1 VHSARRHG
9 WTPPAGGPPEEYN
22 EPLISR
28 RRTIRQIGR
37 LTAYTSVH
45 KLLQRQLQQF
55 LGAIDLTED
64 LGPFLA
70 AVSEA
75 YAAAEQE
82 RTLLERSLGVTS
94 QALLTRNKQLQRDLA
109 AKRKAEESRERS
121 LSVLQATLETTAD
134 GILVVDLDGRVSA
147 WNQRFAEMWQM
158 PRELLAAGDA
168 KPVAAWIAPALIEPR
183 DLCGSPL
190 GSQLLELK
198 DGRLLEHDLVAQYL
212 GREVIGRVCSFRDV
226 TAAHQAAEAQAESE
240 ERYRILFEASPQPM
254 WVYDTETLAFLAVN
268 RAAAAHYGWS
278 RQEFLA
284 MTMADLQ
291 APEDRAALPDG
302 VEAANSQRLLRHRR
316 KDGTRII
323 VELLAH
329 NLQLGHRPA
338 RLVVIAD
345 VTERQRI
352 EEHLRQ
358 TQKMEAIGR
367 LAGGVAHDF
376 NNLLTVISGY
386 AALLDRT
393 LAGAGPSVRSHVDE
407 IQRAAGRAAALTHQ
421 LLAFS
426 RQQVMQQRVVDLN
439 ALLANMRALLTRI
452 IGEDILLAFT
462 PAPDLGRVLADPG
475 QLEQVLMNLVVNA
488 RDAMPH
494 GGTLTLETA
503 NSRLEG
509 REGGEGFAVAVGDYV
524 RLTVSDTGVG
534 MDATVRSRAFE
545 PFFTTKEVG
554 KGTGLG
560 LSTVYGVVKQT
571 GGYVW
576 LESEPRQGCAVHV
589 YLPRVEQA
597 AHKPAAAAPIEGPA
611 AAHGTVVL
619 AEDEEA
625 VRSLVAQVLADCG
638 YHVVAASSAREAL
651 DICRGL
657 RVVDLLLTDVVMPE
671 VNGSE
676 LARQVTLLHPNTK
689 VLFMSGYAD
698 RAIDDLQPDLGLSF
712 LEKPFLPAV
721 LVQRVREMLGEP
733 APAPAP
739 PSPRP

>member
-1 VHSARRHG
+1 
-9 WTPPAGGPPEEYN
+9 
-22 EPLISR
+22 
-28 RRTIRQIGR
+28 
-37 LTAYTSVH
+37 VH
-45 KLLQRQLQQF
+45 KLLQRQLQQCF
-55 LGAIDLTED
+55 GADAMPADLQ
-64 LGPFLA
+64 PFLA

-75 YAAAEQE
+75 YSAAEQE

-121 LSVLQATLETTAD
+121 LSVLQATLESTAD
-134 GILVVDLDGRVSA
+134 GILVVDLHGKVRA
-147 WNQRFAEMWQM
+147 WNQRFAAMWQV
-158 PRELLAAGDA
+158 PRELLEEGDA
-168 KPVAAWIAPALIEPR
+168 KAVLTWIEPALAEPH
-183 DLCGSPL
+183 DLCGSDL
-190 GSQLLELK
+190 GSETLVLE
-198 DGRLLEHDLVAQYL
+198 DGRIFEHDLVAQVL
-212 GREVIGRVCSFRDV
+212 GEEVIGRVCSFRDV
-226 TAAHQAAEAQAESE
+226 TAARRAAQALAESE
-240 ERYRILFEASPQPM
+240 ERYRLLFEASPQPM
-254 WVYDTETLAFLAVN
+254 WVYDTESLIFLAVN
-268 RAAAAHYGWS
+268 RAAEAHYGFS
-278 RQEFLA
+278 RQEFLG
-284 MTMADLQ
+284 MTVADLQ

-302 VEAANSQRLLRHRR
+302 SETANAQRLVRHRR
-316 KDGTRII
+316 KDGGRII

-386 AALLDRT
+386 ASLLDRS
-393 LAGAGPSVRSHVDE
+393 LAGADAPVRSHVE
-407 IQRAAGRAAALTHQ
+407 QIQRASDRAAALTHQ

-439 ALLANMRALLTRI
+439 ALLANMKALLNRI
-452 IGEDILLAFT
+452 IGEDISLVFV
-462 PAPDLGRVLADPG
+462 PARGLGRVLADPG

-509 REGGEGFAVAVGDYV
+509 REGGEGFPVAVGDYV

-534 MDATVRSRAFE
+534 MDAAVRSRAFE

-560 LSTVYGVVKQT
+560 LSTVYGVVKQS

-576 LESEPRQGCAVHV
+576 LDSEPRHGCAVHV
-589 YLPRVEQA
+589 YLPRVEQPA
-597 AHKPAAAAPIEGPA
+597 QEATAAAAPVEGA
-611 AAHGTVVL
+611 AAARGTVVL

-638 YHVVAASSAREAL
+638 YHVVAASNAREAL
-651 DICRGL
+651 AICRGL
-657 RVVDLLLTDVVMPE
+657 NVVDLLLTDVVMPE
-671 VNGSE
+671 VNGPE
-676 LARQVTLLHPNTK
+676 LARQVALLHPETK

-698 RAIDDLQPDLGLSF
+698 RAIDDRQPDLGLSF
-712 LEKPFLPAV
+712 LEKPFLPSV
-721 LVQRVREMLGEP
+721 LVRRVREMLSEP
-733 APAPAP
+733 A
-739 PSPRP
+739 

>member
-1 VHSARRHG
+1 M
-9 WTPPAGGPPEEYN
+9 PE
-22 EPLISR
+22 
-28 RRTIRQIGR
+28 
-37 LTAYTSVH
+37 TSVH

-55 LGAIDLTED
+55 IGADAIPADLQ
-64 LGPFLA
+64 PFLV
-70 AVSEA
+70 AVSET
-75 YAAAEQE
+75 YVAADEE

-121 LSVLQATLETTAD
+121 LSVLQATLESTAD
-134 GILVVDLDGRVSA
+134 GILVVDLNGRVSA
-147 WNQRFAEMWQM
+147 WNQRFADMWQM

-168 KPVAAWIAPALIEPR
+168 QSVATWIAPALVEPR
-183 DLCGSPL
+183 DLCSSAL
-190 GSQLLELK
+190 GSQILELK
-198 DGRLLEHDLVAQYL
+198 DGRILEHDLVAQHL
-212 GREVIGRVCSFRDV
+212 GEEVIGRVCSFRDV
-226 TAAHQAAEAQAESE
+226 TAARHAALAQAESE
-240 ERYRILFEASPQPM
+240 ERYRILFDASPQPM
-254 WVYDTETLAFLAVN
+254 WVYDTETLVFLAVN
-268 RAAAAHYGWS
+268 RAAAAHYGFT

-284 MTMADLQ
+284 MTVLDLQ
-291 APEDRAALPDG
+291 APEDRAALPDDP
-302 VEAANSQRLLRHRR
+302 ETANAQRMVRHRR
-316 KDGTRII
+316 KDGGRII
-323 VELLAH
+323 VEVLAH

-338 RLVVIAD
+338 RLVVITD

-386 AALLDRT
+386 ASLLDRT
-393 LAGAGPSVRSHVDE
+393 LAGADGAVRSHVDE
-407 IQRAAGRAAALTHQ
+407 ILRASDRAAALTHQ

-426 RQQVMQQRVVDLN
+426 RRQVMQQRVVDVN
-439 ALLANMRALLTRI
+439 ALLADMRVLLNRI
-452 IGEDILLAFT
+452 LGEDIVLAFS
-462 PAPDLGRVLADPG
+462 PARGLGRVLADPG

-488 RDAMPH
+488 RDAMPR

-534 MDATVRSRAFE
+534 MDAAVRSRAFE

-560 LSTVYGVVKQT
+560 LSTVYGVVKQS

-589 YLPRVEQA
+589 YLPRVERA
-597 AHKPAAAAPIEGPA
+597 AQEPTPAATPVDGVARAQ
-611 AAHGTVVL
+611 GTVVL

-625 VRSLVAQVLADCG
+625 VRSLVAQVLGDCG
-638 YHVVAASSAREAL
+638 YHVVAAASAREAL
-651 DICRGL
+651 DLCRGL
-657 RVVDLLLTDVVMPE
+657 SVVDLLLTDVVMPE
-671 VNGSE
+671 VNGPE
-676 LARQVTLLHPNTK
+676 LARQVALLHPQTK

-698 RAIDDLQPDLGLSF
+698 RAIDDHEPDLGTSF

-721 LVQRVREMLGEP
+721 LVQRVREMLGGP
-733 APAPAP
+733 A
-739 PSPRP
+739 